1 MKRKMAVVLSAA
13 MVASLLTGCGGS
25 TTKTTEAE
33 TKAATEATT
42 EAATEAETTEAAS
55 EAETTE
61 AATEAETTEAAS
73 EEETTEAATE
83 AATEEK
89 AEAQTE
95 GATEKAVAVAA
106 SEVESEEETTEAASE
121 EETTEAATE
130 EAEDDQAKADEVAD
144 LIDAIYVQERN
155 DDTDEQCK
163 AAKEAWDA
171 LTDEQKELVE
181 GENAD
186 PDYFGRDTGDASKDD
201 PLNEDE
207 IGENELLVVS
217 FGTSFND
224 SRVDD
229 IGGIE
234 KALADAYPDW
244 SVRRAFTAQII
255 INHVEARDGEY
266 IDNMQQALDRAVDN
280 GVKNLVVQPTH
291 LMHGAEYDELKEA
304 VDEYADKFDSV
315 VIAEPLLGEVGDD
328 AEAVND
334 DKEKVAESITAAAV
348 ADAGY
353 DDLDAAKEDGTAF
366 VFMGHGT
373 SHTAKVSYSQM
384 QAQMN
389 DLGYDNVFIGTVEG
403 EPEETACEAVIEAVK
418 EAGYS
423 KVILRPLMVVAGDHA
438 NNDMAGEDEDSWK
451 SQFEASGAFD
461 SVDCQIAG
469 LGEIADIQQIYVDHT
484 AAAIDEL
491 GGEEAESEEATE
503 VSEEETEAASEEETT
518 EAVSEEATEVTEES
532 SEAATEEET
541 TEAASEEA
549 EDDQAKADEVA
560 ALIDAIYV
568 QERNDDTDEQCKAA
582 KEAWDALTDEQK
594 ELVEGENADPDYFGR
609 DTGDASKDD
618 PLNEDEIGENELL
631 VVSFG
636 TSFNDSRVDDIGGI
650 EKALADAYPDWSV
663 RRAFTAQIIINHVE
677 ARDGEYIDNM
687 QQALDRAVDNGVKN
701 LVVQPTHLMHGAEY
715 DELKEAVDE
724 YADKFDSVVIA
735 EPLLGEVGD
744 DAEAVNDDKEK
755 VAESIT
761 AAAVADAGY
770 DDLDAAKE
778 DGTAFVFMGHGT
790 SHTAKVSYSQ
800 MQAQMNDLGYDNVF
814 IGTVEGEPEETACE
828 AVIEAVKEAG
838 YSKVILR
845 PLMVVAGDHANNDM
859 AGEDE
864 DSWKSQFEA
873 SGAFDSVDCQI
884 AGLGEIADIQQIY
897 VDHTAAAIDEIGG
910 TEEVTETASEE
921 ETTEAISE
929 ADSEEETTEAATEET
944 ETETEKKTL
953 N

>member
-33 TKAATEATT
+33 TKAVTEAK
-42 EAATEAETTEAAS
+42 TEAETTEAAS

-61 AATEAETTEAAS
+61 AVSEEETSEAASEEATTEAGSEEETTEAATEEKVEALSEGATEKAVAEAVSEEETTEAAS
-73 EEETTEAATE
+73 EEETSE
-83 AATEEK
+83 
-89 AEAQTE
+89 
-95 GATEKAVAVAA
+95 AA
-106 SEVESEEETTEAASE
+106 SEEETIEAASEEETTEAASE
-121 EETTEAATE
+121 EETTEAASEEETTE
-130 EAEDDQAKADEVAD
+130 AASEEETTEAVSEEASEAASEEGTTEAVSEDAAEDDQAKADKVAA

-155 DDTDEQCK
+155 DNTDEQCK
-163 AAKEAWDA
+163 EAKEAWDA

-201 PLNEDE
+201 PLNGDE

-234 KALADAYPDW
+234 KALEAAYPDW

-255 INHVEARDGEY
+255 INHVEARDGEC
-266 IDNMQQALDRAVDN
+266 IDNMQQALDRAVEN

-315 VIAEPLLGEVGDD
+315 EIAEPLLGEVGSD

-353 DDLDAAKEDGTAF
+353 DDLEAAKEDGTAF

-389 DLGYDNVFIGTVEG
+389 DLGYENVFIGTVEG

-418 EAGYS
+418 EAGYK
-423 KVILRPLMVVAGDHA
+423 KVVLRPLMVVAGDHA
-438 NNDMAGEDEDSWK
+438 NNDMAGEDDDSWK

-484 AAAIDEL
+484 AAAIAEL
-491 GGEEAESEEATE
+491 DGEEAGSEE
-503 VSEEETEAASEEETT
+503 VTEAASEEETT
-518 EAVSEEATEVTEES
+518 EVIS
-532 SEAATEEET
+532 EEET

-549 EDDQAKADEVA
+549 
-560 ALIDAIYV
+560 
-568 QERNDDTDEQCKAA
+568 
-582 KEAWDALTDEQK
+582 
-594 ELVEGENADPDYFGR
+594 
-609 DTGDASKDD
+609 
-618 PLNEDEIGENELL
+618 
-631 VVSFG
+631 
-636 TSFNDSRVDDIGGI
+636 
-650 EKALADAYPDWSV
+650 
-663 RRAFTAQIIINHVE
+663 
-677 ARDGEYIDNM
+677 
-687 QQALDRAVDNGVKN
+687 
-701 LVVQPTHLMHGAEY
+701 
-715 DELKEAVDE
+715 
-724 YADKFDSVVIA
+724 
-735 EPLLGEVGD
+735 
-744 DAEAVNDDKEK
+744 
-755 VAESIT
+755 
-761 AAAVADAGY
+761 
-770 DDLDAAKE
+770 
-778 DGTAFVFMGHGT
+778 
-790 SHTAKVSYSQ
+790 
-800 MQAQMNDLGYDNVF
+800 
-814 IGTVEGEPEETACE
+814 
-828 AVIEAVKEAG
+828 
-838 YSKVILR
+838 
-845 PLMVVAGDHANNDM
+845 
-859 AGEDE
+859 
-864 DSWKSQFEA
+864 
-873 SGAFDSVDCQI
+873 
-884 AGLGEIADIQQIY
+884 
-897 VDHTAAAIDEIGG
+897 
-910 TEEVTETASEE
+910 
-921 ETTEAISE
+921 TEA
-929 ADSEEETTEAATEET
+929 TM
-944 ETETEKKTL
+944 EKK